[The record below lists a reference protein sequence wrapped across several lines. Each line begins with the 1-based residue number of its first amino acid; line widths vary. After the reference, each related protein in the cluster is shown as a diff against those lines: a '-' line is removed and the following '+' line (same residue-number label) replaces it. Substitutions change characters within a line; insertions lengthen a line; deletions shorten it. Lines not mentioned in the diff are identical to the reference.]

1 MELIKALR
9 KNQELLE
16 DIKLANKDQTGF
28 HLWWLGQSGFLIQWQ
43 GKHLLIDPYLSDSL
57 TTKYATTEKP
67 HVRMTELVV
76 NPADLDFI
84 DVVTSSHN
92 HTDHLDGDTLIP
104 LIKANPNIQMVVPE
118 ANLDF
123 VANRLKMDK
132 EFFIGLNDK
141 EKTELSGFTI
151 SGIPA
156 AHEQLERDE
165 KGCCRFMGYVIQFG
179 SFSIYHSGD
188 TIWHEDI
195 VDALKHFEIDVAI
208 LPINGS
214 DPKRKVAGNLNSQEA
229 VRLGKVVNAKVVI
242 PCHYDMFTFNT
253 ADPEEFVKEAELKG
267 QACKVMQC
275 GERWSSTELTELW
288 NDK

>member
-9 KNQELLE
+9 KNEELLA
-16 DIKLANKDQTGF
+16 DIKQANQDQKGF
-28 HLWWLGQSGFLIQWQ
+28 HLWWLGQSGFLIQCQ

-57 TTKYATTEKP
+57 TTKYAATEKP

-76 NPADLDFI
+76 NPAHLDFI

-104 LIKANPNIQMVVPE
+104 LIKTNPNIQMVVPK

-123 VANRLKMDK
+123 VANRLKLDK
-132 EFFIGLNDK
+132 EFFIDLNDK
-141 EKTELSGFTI
+141 ETTEVKGFTI

-165 KGCCRFMGYVIQFG
+165 KGCCRFMGYIIQFG
-179 SFSIYHSGD
+179 GFSLYHSGD

-195 VDALKHFEIDVAI
+195 VNALKRFKIDVAI

-214 DPKRKVAGNLNSQEA
+214 DPQRKVAGNLSAEEA
-229 VRLGKVVNAKVVI
+229 VRLGKVVKAKIYTRRVCKRSRVERAGVQSNAVWRKVEQ
-242 PCHYDMFTFNT
+242 F
-253 ADPEEFVKEAELKG
+253 
-267 QACKVMQC
+267 
-275 GERWSSTELTELW
+275 
-288 NDK
+288 

>member
-9 KNQELLE
+9 KNEELLE
-16 DIKLANKDQTGF
+16 DIKQASEDQSCF
-28 HLWWLGQSGFLIQWQ
+28 HLWWLGQSGFLIQWK

-57 TTKYATTEKP
+57 TTKYAATEKP

-76 NPADLDFI
+76 NPAHLDFI

-123 VANRLKMDK
+123 VANRLGMDK
-132 EFFIGLNDK
+132 EFFVDLNDK
-141 EKTELSGFTI
+141 ETTEVQGFTI

-165 KGCCRFMGYVIQFG
+165 KGCCRFMGYIIQFG
-179 SFSIYHSGD
+179 GFSLYHSGD

-195 VDALKHFEIDVAI
+195 VDALKRFKIDVAI

-214 DPKRKVAGNLNSQEA
+214 DPQRKVAGNLSAEEA
-229 VRLGKVVNAKVVI
+229 VRLGKIINAKIVI

-253 ADPEEFVKEAELKG
+253 ADPKEFVKQAALKG
-267 QACKVMQC
+267 QGYKVMRC
-275 GERWSSTELTELW
+275 GERWSSTDL
-288 NDK
+288 K

>member
-9 KNQELLE
+9 KNEELLA
-16 DIKLANKDQTGF
+16 DIKQANQDQKGF
-28 HLWWLGQSGFLIQWQ
+28 HLWWLGQSGFLIQCQ

-57 TTKYATTEKP
+57 TTKYAATEKP

-76 NPADLDFI
+76 TPAHLDFI

-104 LIKANPNIQMVVPE
+104 LIKTNPNIQMVVPK

-123 VANRLKMDK
+123 VANRLKLDK
-132 EFFIGLNDK
+132 EFFIDLNDK
-141 EKTELSGFTI
+141 ETTEVKGFTI

-165 KGCCRFMGYVIQFG
+165 KGCCRFMGYIIQFG
-179 SFSIYHSGD
+179 GFSLYHSGD

-195 VDALKHFEIDVAI
+195 VNALKRFKIDVAI

-214 DPKRKVAGNLNSQEA
+214 DPQRKVAGNLSAEEA
-229 VRLGKVVNAKVVI
+229 VRLGKVVKAKMVI

-267 QACKVMQC
+267 QGYKVMRC
-275 GERWSSTELTELW
+275 GERWSSSDL
-288 NDK
+288 K